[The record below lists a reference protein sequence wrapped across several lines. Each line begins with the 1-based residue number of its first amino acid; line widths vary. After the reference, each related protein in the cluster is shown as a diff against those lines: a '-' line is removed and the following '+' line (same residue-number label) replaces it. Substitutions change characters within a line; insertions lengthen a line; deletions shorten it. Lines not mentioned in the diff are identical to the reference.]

1 MNRDQLFFG
10 FILGII
16 IPIFGIL
23 LFYVFK
29 YVPYNVPLM
38 DFVNLLKTN
47 THLIPKILSL
57 GLIACIP
64 LITYY
69 KNRRRNKTL
78 TGIFIAILLYALI
91 IVLYKFNFL

>member
-10 FILGII
+10 FFLGILIPILGV
-16 IPIFGIL
+16 L

-29 YVPYNVPLM
+29 YVPYNVPLI
-38 DFVNLLKTN
+38 DFINLIKTN

-78 TGIFIAILLYALI
+78 TGIFIAILFYALI
-91 IVLYKFNFL
+91 IILYKFNFL

>member
-1 MNRDQLFFG
+1 MNRDNHLFG
-10 FILGII
+10 FFLGII
-16 IPIFGIL
+16 IPLLGVL

-29 YVPYNVPLM
+29 YMPYNVPLS
-38 DFVNLLKTN
+38 DFINLIKTN

-78 TGIFIAILLYALI
+78 TGIFIAIILFALI